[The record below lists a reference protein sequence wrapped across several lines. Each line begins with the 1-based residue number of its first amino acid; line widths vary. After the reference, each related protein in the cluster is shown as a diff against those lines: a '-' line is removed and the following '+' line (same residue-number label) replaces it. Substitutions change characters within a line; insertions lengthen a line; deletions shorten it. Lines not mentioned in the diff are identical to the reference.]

1 MKTLLLIAGGE
12 RVFMDA
18 CPAAFSFRSQEHS
31 VRRLSAVAMATL
43 PRHQPPLLPP
53 PPPRQS
59 TDIRPSLSTRRS
71 RFRYAYIYSPF
82 ARSWLAN
89 VAEYRR
95 TVTNVAE
102 YRRATT
108 SNHSSVYDYD
118 DSDRT
123 VELFFSFFRR
133 SRFDGSEKSRE
144 RFIVG

>member
-89 VAEYRR
+89 VDEYRR

-108 SNHSSVYDYD
+108 RAYTIMTILTERLNFFF
-118 DSDRT
+118 
-123 VELFFSFFRR
+123 LFFGDQDSTEVKNRAKDL
-133 SRFDGSEKSRE
+133 SWDK
-144 RFIVG
+144 